1 MSTLYAYFNTMIMIK
16 QCSHI
21 TGFDPGDF
29 WEFISEL
36 LMCTKTF
43 CWTGEIR
50 AHGAK
55 SFLHSALCVN
65 NRN

>member
-1 MSTLYAYFNTMIMIK
+1 MIMIK

-43 CWTGEIR
+43 CWTVEDQSTWSKIISPVWLVC
-50 AHGAK
+50 K
-55 SFLHSALCVN
+55 QS
-65 NRN
+65 